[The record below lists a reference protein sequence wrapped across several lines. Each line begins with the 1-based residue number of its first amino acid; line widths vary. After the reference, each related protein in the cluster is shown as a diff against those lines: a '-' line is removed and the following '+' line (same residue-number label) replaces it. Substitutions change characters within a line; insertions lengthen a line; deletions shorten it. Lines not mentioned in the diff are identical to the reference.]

1 VARAERTWRRS
12 EETGIS
18 KPQRATYH
26 HLMLVA
32 LVALGVLIGELM
44 RRARQRRELEDAWR
58 RENDTFLQELRKS
71 R

>member
-1 VARAERTWRRS
+1 
-12 EETGIS
+12 
-18 KPQRATYH
+18 
-26 HLMLVA
+26 MLVA